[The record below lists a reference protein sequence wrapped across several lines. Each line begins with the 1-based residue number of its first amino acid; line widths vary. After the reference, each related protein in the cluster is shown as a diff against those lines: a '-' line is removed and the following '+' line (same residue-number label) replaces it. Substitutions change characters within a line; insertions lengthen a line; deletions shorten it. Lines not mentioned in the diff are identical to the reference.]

1 MVDPNDVDSLK
12 SARSL
17 ILESVKTG
25 EKVAESPSALGA
37 SFTTAWASI
46 PTGLPRALLTPVLC
60 TTSFVSSTTLLKS
73 LLYDSPVE
81 I

>member
-1 MVDPNDVDSLK
+1 MVDPNDVGSLK

-37 SFTTAWASI
+37 SFTAAWANI
-46 PTGLPRALLTPVLC
+46 PTGLPRALLTPVWC
-60 TTSFVSSTTLLKS
+60 TTSLFR
-73 LLYDSPVE
+73 LLYS
-81 I
+81 

>member
-1 MVDPNDVDSLK
+1 MVDANDVDSLK

-37 SFTTAWASI
+37 SFTAAWASI
-46 PTGLPRALLTPVLC
+46 PTGLPRALLTPV
-60 TTSFVSSTTLLKS
+60 
-73 LLYDSPVE
+73 
-81 I
+81 